1 MYYLL
6 VRVSDFGD
14 KLLVFIVIVKVIL
27 IDVNDN
33 VFKFVFENYDIKI

>member
-1 MYYLL
+1 MYYLS

-14 KLLVFIVIVKVIL
+14 KSLFFIVIVKVIL

>member
-14 KLLVFIVIVKVIL
+14 KLLFFIVIVKVIF

>member
-1 MYYLL
+1 MYYLS
-6 VRVSDFGD
+6 VRVCDFGD
-14 KLLVFIVIVKVIL
+14 KSLFFIVVVKVIL

>member
-14 KLLVFIVIVKVIL
+14 KSLFFIVIVKVIL